1 MKIMHLADLHIGKN
15 VDGYSMIEDQI
26 YALNEIIKLLKSEI
40 VDTLLI
46 AGDIYQNFVPS
57 ADAIKVFDDFI
68 TSVKKLNVKILIIS
82 GNHDSSERLSFA
94 SDILSS
100 SEIYISRPFSG
111 EIQKISFNDKYGKIN
126 FYLFP
131 YVKPS
136 QVRQFYPEEK
146 VDDYSDAVRI
156 VLDNIDIDKEER
168 NIILSHQ
175 FILNATLSESEE
187 IYAGLLEAVPDYLY
201 DKFDYIA
208 MGHIHKKQ
216 SFLNGK
222 LRYPGSLLKYSAS
235 ETGYDKSI
243 TLINVKEKGNLEI
256 YEKKI
261 NFLRDMRTI
270 KGEFEYIIKNSIN
283 DQNKDDYIHLVL
295 EDEDDILDGM
305 QKIRKI
311 YPNTLTMKYINKTNG
326 NDSFDDLEKTIKN
339 KSPLEIFEEFYHQK
353 TGKYLTEDKK
363 KIMSDIIEKIWSDN
377 ENN

>member
-46 AGDIYQNFVPS
+46 AGDIYQNSVPS

-68 TSVKKLNVKILIIS
+68 TSVKKLNIKILIIS

-100 SEIYISRPFSG
+100 SEIYISRPFSE

-175 FILNATLSESEE
+175 FILNATLSDSEE

-270 KGEFEYIIKNSIN
+270 KGEFEDIIKNSIN

-295 EDEDDILDGM
+295 EDEDDILD
-305 QKIRKI
+305 
-311 YPNTLTMKYINKTNG
+311 
-326 NDSFDDLEKTIKN
+326 
-339 KSPLEIFEEFYHQK
+339 
-353 TGKYLTEDKK
+353 
-363 KIMSDIIEKIWSDN
+363 
-377 ENN
+377 

>member
-46 AGDIYQNFVPS
+46 AGDIYQNSVPS

-68 TSVKKLNVKILIIS
+68 TSVKKLNIKILIIS

-100 SEIYISRPFSG
+100 FEIYISRPFSG

-270 KGEFEYIIKNSIN
+270 KGEFEYIIKKSIN

>member
-26 YALNEIIKLLKSEI
+26 YALKEI
-40 VDTLLI
+40 VNLLEKEEVDVLLI
-46 AGDIYQNFVPS
+46 AGDIYQNSVPS
-57 ADAIKVFDDFI
+57 AEAIKVFDDFI
-68 TSVKKLNVKILIIS
+68 TSVKRLNIKILIIS
-82 GNHDSSERLSFA
+82 GNHDSSERLAFA

-100 SEIYISRPFSG
+100 ADIYISRPYNR
-111 EIQKISFNDKYGKIN
+111 EIQKVTFSDKYGKIN

-131 YVKPS
+131 YVKPIH
-136 QVRQFYPEEK
+136 VKQFYPEEK
-146 VDDYSDAVRI
+146 IEDYSDAVRI
-156 VLDNIDIDKEER
+156 VLENVEINRNER
-168 NIILSHQ
+168 NVILSHQ
-175 FILNATLSESEE
+175 FILNAKLSESEE
-187 IYAGLLEAVPDYLY
+187 IYAGLLEAVPDYY
-201 DKFDYIA
+201 YEKFDYIA

-243 TLINVKEKGNLEI
+243 TLVDFKEKGNIEI

-261 NFLRDMRTI
+261 NYLRDMRTI
-270 KGEFEYIIKNSIN
+270 KGKFEEIIKNSIN
-283 DQNKDDYIHLVL
+283 DRNKDDYIHLVL

-311 YPNTLTMKYINKTNG
+311 YPNTLTMKYINKTYG
-326 NDSFDDLEKTIKN
+326 NDDFDSLQKTIKN
-339 KSPLEIFEEFYHQK
+339 KNPLEIFEEFYQQR
-353 TGKYLTEDKK
+353 TGKDLSDDKK
-363 KIMSDIIEKIWSDN
+363 KIMKDIIEKIWSDN

>member
-270 KGEFEYIIKNSIN
+270 KGEFEYIIKKSIN